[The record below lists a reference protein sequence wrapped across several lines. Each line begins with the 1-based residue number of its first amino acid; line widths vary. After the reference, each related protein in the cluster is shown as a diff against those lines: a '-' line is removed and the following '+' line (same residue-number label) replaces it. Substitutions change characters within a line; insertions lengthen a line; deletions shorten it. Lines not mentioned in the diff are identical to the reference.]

1 MSSPEQS
8 GKEVAFLCGALRSG
22 TTLAAL
28 MLGAHPLIT
37 RAGEMDFLFESPRAA
52 DGTPDLKAYR
62 RMLADNRIFR
72 AGGVGID
79 ENLAHDDL
87 VRSFVEQKRE
97 PGRALVATV
106 HRNFQRIPAIFPGA
120 RYIHLLRD
128 PRDVARSSIKMGW
141 AGNVYYGVD
150 HWIASERDFEAL
162 ERQVPPERILTL
174 HHRNLVRDPEGELAR
189 VCAFLG
195 LAYDPAMLRY
205 HETSTY
211 DPPDP
216 GFIEGW
222 RKKLTPEEIGLVEGK
237 AGAMMAARGF
247 EASGYPRLQPG
258 RLKRA
263 ALSLQ
268 NRAARIA
275 FSIRRYGAVLTFLDI
290 AGRRLPLGPIAVF
303 ARRKINEKTLQYLK

>member
-1 MSSPEQS
+1 MTIPAKWTED
-8 GKEVAFLCGALRSG
+8 VAFLCGALRSG

-28 MLGAHPLIT
+28 MFGGHPSIT
-37 RAGEMDFLFESPRAA
+37 RAGEMDFLFESPSSA
-52 DGTPDLKAYR
+52 DGTPDLKAYYSV
-62 RMLADNRIFR
+62 LYANRIFR
-72 AGGVGID
+72 AAGVRID
-79 ENLAHDDL
+79 ENLSHDDL

-97 PGRALVATV
+97 PGKRLVVSV
-106 HRNFQRIPAIFPGA
+106 HRNFTRIPALFPNA

-150 HWIASERDFEAL
+150 HWIASERDFEEL

-174 HHRNLVRDPEGELAR
+174 HHRDLVRDPERELTR

-216 GFIEGW
+216 AFIEGW

-237 AGAMMAARGF
+237 AGAMMATRGF
-247 EASGYPRLQPG
+247 EASGYPGLQPG

-263 ALSLQ
+263 MLDLQ
-268 NRAARIA
+268 NRGARIA